1 MLVCKFLFLVT
12 GSVFSSS
19 GGILFSFGVGVGI
32 MYAILSYMQRTRRL
46 GFLLK
51 EAELLTKDL
60 ETDFKKKSECEVKE
74 GVDDVKE
81 GFVVE
86 EERFMNNS
94 LTNVRNVSDL
104 LDTMKMLLS
113 GEADMMHTKDISE
126 LEAELVAEL
135 DRMELSWD
143 EDNPETERKDS
154 GLTEVSCCFSML
166 FFETS

>member
-1 MLVCKFLFLVT
+1 
-12 GSVFSSS
+12 
-19 GGILFSFGVGVGI
+19 
-32 MYAILSYMQRTRRL
+32 MYAIISYMQRTRRL
-46 GFLLK
+46 GFILK

-60 ETDFKKKSECEVKE
+60 ETDFKKKSEYEVKE
-74 GVDDVKE
+74 GDDDVKE
-81 GFVVE
+81 GFVV

-104 LDTMKMLLS
+104 LHTMKMLLS
-113 GEADMMHTKDISE
+113 GEAHRMHTKDISE

-143 EDNPETERKDS
+143 GDNPETERKDS